1 MKFRCHEQFK
11 LHFSWLEI
19 CYLSED
25 LRWKCTEKCEID
37 LRYFMFDDIL
47 LQQKDG
53 ATSNL
58 KYVKILGWHWTS
70 IVSKQKQKIQT
81 ASLLPKE

>member
-1 MKFRCHEQFK
+1 MNFRCHEQFK

-19 CYLSED
+19 FYLSED
-25 LRWKCTEKCEID
+25 LRWKCIEKCEID

-53 ATSNL
+53 ATSDL
-58 KYVKILGWHWTS
+58 KHVKRLGWHWTS
-70 IVSKQKQKIQT
+70 IVSKQKQKIQI

>member
-1 MKFRCHEQFK
+1 MKFRYHEQFK

-19 CYLSED
+19 FYLSED
-25 LRWKCTEKCEID
+25 LRWKCIEKCEID

-47 LQQKDG
+47 LHQKDG
-53 ATSNL
+53 ATSDL
-58 KYVKILGWHWTS
+58 KYVKRLGWHWTS